1 MLTTLLI
8 ANVIIS
14 VLHSIKHIPQC
25 MHMIENETSESL
37 SMRYIQGELFLNMLS
52 TMTTFKLFITIH
64 NSMYLLPILIEKSFA
79 FCMIVVMFHLKLKYS
94 NEDSDEETE
103 YNDTWKDVES
113 DDDDWHSVESGCSQ
127 AVSFTIEV

>member
-94 NEDSDEETE
+94 NEDRDDDSE

-113 DDDDWHSVESGCSQ
+113 DDDDWHSVESGCS
-127 AVSFTIEV
+127 

>member
-94 NEDSDEETE
+94 NEDRDDESE

-113 DDDDWHSVESGCSQ
+113 DDDDWCSVESGCS
-127 AVSFTIEV
+127 

>member
-1 MLTTLLI
+1 
-8 ANVIIS
+8 
-14 VLHSIKHIPQC
+14 
-25 MHMIENETSESL
+25 MHMIENETSEGL

-94 NEDSDEETE
+94 NEDSDEESE

-113 DDDDWHSVESGCSQ
+113 DDDDWHSVESGCS
-127 AVSFTIEV
+127 